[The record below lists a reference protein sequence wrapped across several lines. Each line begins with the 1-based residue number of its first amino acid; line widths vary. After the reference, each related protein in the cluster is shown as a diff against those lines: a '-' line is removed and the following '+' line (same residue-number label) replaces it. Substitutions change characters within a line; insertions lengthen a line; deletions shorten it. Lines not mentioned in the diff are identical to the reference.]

1 MTPQLSKG
9 SLSSTKI
16 APTDSRYILEE
27 NSYQLSIDY
36 FAFAHNVSVCES
48 KTKMGEGNTVKIV
61 FSSRTKYL
69 AMQLVT
75 VNG

>member
-1 MTPQLSKG
+1 MMLQLSKR
-9 SLSSTKI
+9 SLSSAKI

-27 NSYQLSIDY
+27 NSYQLSTNY
-36 FAFAHNVSVCES
+36 FAFVHNVSVCES

-69 AMQLVT
+69 AMQLVI
-75 VNG
+75 VSG

>member
-1 MTPQLSKG
+1 MTLQLSKG
-9 SLSSTKI
+9 SLSSKYI

-27 NSYQLSIDY
+27 NSYQLSTDY

-75 VNG
+75 VSG